1 MSRIGRFSLVVFD
14 CDGTLVDS
22 QHAIVAA
29 MARAFAEHDLAQP
42 PAAAVRRIIGLN
54 LDEAMA
60 ALAPEID
67 DARHHSLAEAYKA
80 EFFRQR
86 QSGEFTDPLYPGA
99 MEAILALA
107 ETGAM
112 LGVATGKSQRGLR
125 AVLDRHGLRARFATL
140 QTADDAPGKPH
151 PGMLLN
157 AMAEAGAC
165 PEETVMIGDTTFDM
179 TMARAA
185 NVAAVGVAWG
195 YHEAQE
201 LDDAGAAAMVGEF
214 GQLLPTLARL

>member
-99 MEAILALA
+99 MEILALA

-140 QTADDAPGKPH
+140 QTADDAPGKPN